1 MEFFFQKK
9 VRTCTHISENFPAP
23 ICTKIAARTHRFVKL
38 WLFSK
43 TFKLL
48 FSWNRDKSNINWRDQ
63 DSLTQKKG
71 VFIRKIEI
79 ERWDGMEFALFWNE
93 FKITLAMLRIEAD
106 NSNVLEIW
114 LLSAILSQTKIA
126 THFLAINPTLRLV
139 SCVLFIGSAGD

>member
-1 MEFFFQKK
+1 MLSQSFLNCRIATEHQIMVIFRDFQ
-9 VRTCTHISENFPAP
+9 
-23 ICTKIAARTHRFVKL
+23 IAFFVK
-38 WLFSK
+38 
-43 TFKLL
+43 
-48 FSWNRDKSNINWRDQ
+48 SWQKQHQLAWPRFAN
-63 DSLTQKKG
+63 TKKG
-71 VFIRKIEI
+71 AFIRKIEI